1 VLPAGHRSVVGYG
14 IAPDIYIPVANPDDY
29 VQLYA
34 RMPKG
39 MSRPMARARLLSLFE
54 QLDRIHPK
62 EGWQRARQTRVTSV
76 TGLDLLRQMLPDAVV
91 AFFAML
97 LIVASLVT
105 LIACTNVASLLL
117 ARASSR
123 SQELAIRLSL
133 GASRRRIVRHLLAE
147 SLLLSVLGSAAG
159 LAIDIACAKGINNL
173 ALPVPVPVH
182 LVVSPD
188 WRLLWYSLGIVLV
201 SALVCGLLP
210 ALKAVRKDVS
220 HALKQGERQTART
233 WNLRSILVA
242 GQLAVSIVLLTTGF
256 LFVHNLLRATSMN
269 PGFDVRHTIW
279 AYMRLVPD
287 QYNDPDQAKQM
298 AVVRSALERLRALP
312 GVESAAIARRVPL
325 NDNCMI
331 GTQLRADVST
341 TPIHLE
347 YECNDVGPDYFRT
360 IGIPI
365 LGGREFT
372 AADRKGEQPVA
383 IVNETFARAVFGKTD
398 PVGHTIATNI
408 PHEPAKLIVGVVKD
422 SKYFTF
428 GEKQRLAVYEPYFAN
443 GEPINLHFL
452 IRTAGSPAVWVKPIN
467 DALGRI
473 DSTAAIETKPMSRA
487 LGLAL
492 LPSQAG
498 AVMLGAMGVLGLILA
513 ATGLYG
519 VLLYS
524 VSRRTREIGLRVA
537 LGARPSD
544 VLRIIGRHCLVLV
557 GGGMLTGLALA
568 FFAMQPLAMF
578 LVPGV
583 SAMDPT
589 AVFAVIGVLGAV
601 ALLASL
607 APAIRALRIDP
618 MEALR
623 YE

>member
-1 VLPAGHRSVVGYG
+1 
-14 IAPDIYIPVANPDDY
+14 
-29 VQLYA
+29 
-34 RMPKG
+34 
-39 MSRPMARARLLSLFE
+39 
-54 QLDRIHPK
+54 
-62 EGWQRARQTRVTSV
+62 
-76 TGLDLLRQMLPDAVV
+76 
-91 AFFAML
+91 
-97 LIVASLVT
+97 
-105 LIACTNVASLLL
+105 
-117 ARASSR
+117 
-123 SQELAIRLSL
+123 
-133 GASRRRIVRHLLAE
+133 
-147 SLLLSVLGSAAG
+147 
-159 LAIDIACAKGINNL
+159 
-173 ALPVPVPVH
+173 
-182 LVVSPD
+182 
-188 WRLLWYSLGIVLV
+188 
-201 SALVCGLLP
+201 
-210 ALKAVRKDVS
+210 
-220 HALKQGERQTART
+220 
-233 WNLRSILVA
+233 
-242 GQLAVSIVLLTTGF
+242 
-256 LFVHNLLRATSMN
+256 
-269 PGFDVRHTIW
+269 
-279 AYMRLVPD
+279 
-287 QYNDPDQAKQM
+287 
-298 AVVRSALERLRALP
+298 VVRSALERLRALP

-325 NDNCMI
+325 NDNCVI

-341 TPIHLE
+341 TPIHLQ

-372 AADRKGEQPVA
+372 AADRKGERPVA

-408 PHEPAKLIVGVVKD
+408 PNAPAKLIVGVVKD

-452 IRTAGSPAVWVKPIN
+452 IRTAGSPAAWVKPIN
-467 DALGRI
+467 DALGGL

-537 LGARPSD
+537 LGATPSD

-557 GGGMLTGLALA
+557 GSGMLTGLALA

-583 SAMDPT
+583 SAVDPT
-589 AVFAVIGVLGAV
+589 AVFAMIGVLGAV

-607 APAIRALRIDP
+607 PPAMRALRIDP